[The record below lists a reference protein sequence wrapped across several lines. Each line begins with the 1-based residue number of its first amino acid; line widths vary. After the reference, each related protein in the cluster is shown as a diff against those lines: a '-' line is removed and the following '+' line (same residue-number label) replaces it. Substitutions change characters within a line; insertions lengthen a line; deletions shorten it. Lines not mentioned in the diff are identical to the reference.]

1 MSDLLKLVPKAENEA
16 NEKKELLA
24 DYFEHMDEIKDDITI
39 VLSLVYLKDGQLMV
53 ASNGVDAKTAL
64 WATEE
69 FKMNCLFGGFFN
81 NDEDGE

>member
-1 MSDLLKLVPKAENEA
+1 MTTDLLKLVPRAEQEA
-16 NEKKELLA
+16 NEKQDLLK
-24 DYFEHMDEIKDDITI
+24 DYFEHMDEIKDDISI
-39 VLSLVYLKDGQLMV
+39 VLSLVYTKDGQLLV

-81 NDEDGE
+81 QEEE